1 MTQAESWT
9 VGRLLQWT
17 TDFLR
22 KHASESPRL
31 DAEVLLAHA
40 RGCQRIELYTAFAEE
55 PPEEIKTRFREL
67 VKKRAAGEP
76 VAYLVGTKE
85 FFSLPF
91 QVTRD
96 VLIPR
101 PETEHLVV
109 AVLDLLKS
117 QQEKNQ
123 LDGGDIAAAEG
134 AAAASPATK
143 EISLPVRIADLG
155 TGSGCIA
162 ITLAKHLPKATIT
175 AVDRSEAA
183 LEIARRNAQTHGV
196 ADRIDFRQSDW
207 LSAFSKETDAHWD
220 IIVSNPP
227 YISQSEFEK
236 LNKSVRDFEP
246 TGALV
251 SGPEGT
257 EDIRKLAEQSSRH
270 LVPGGYLLV
279 ELSPMIATQVQAIL
293 STPPWSY
300 VRTIKDLAHLARIAV
315 ACYQPDS
322 TPSG

>member
-1 MTQAESWT
+1 
-9 VGRLLQWT
+9 
-17 TDFLR
+17 
-22 KHASESPRL
+22 
-31 DAEVLLAHA
+31 
-40 RGCQRIELYTAFAEE
+40 
-55 PPEEIKTRFREL
+55 
-67 VKKRAAGEP
+67 
-76 VAYLVGTKE
+76 LVGTKE

-123 LDGGDIAAAEG
+123 LDAGDTAAAEG
-134 AAAASPATK
+134 ITPASPASK
-143 EISLPVRIADLG
+143 EISLPAHIADLG

-175 AVDRSEAA
+175 AVDRSQAA
-183 LEIARRNAQTHGV
+183 LEVAQRNAQTHGV

-207 LSAFSKETDAHWD
+207 LATFDNQPDARWD

-257 EDIRKLAEQSSRH
+257 EDIRRLAEQASKH

-279 ELSPMIATQVQAIL
+279 ELSPMIAPQIEAIL
-293 STPPWSY
+293 STAPWSY

-315 ACYQPDS
+315 ARYQPDATS
-322 TPSG
+322 SG